1 MGRRI
6 TRRQFLLRGGALA
19 GALVVGGATAALT
32 PSGGQAEAAALTAAR
47 RRTYTALMETV
58 VTGPSLRLDPAVAP
72 QAAEQFAAAYAAWPP
87 DRRRDA
93 DAVLDAL
100 EHAPPGGSFSAL
112 DRASR
117 GADLRARVRVTRAT
131 PAAAERA
138 QLELTRRALDLAA
151 VVLGPADSGHQIVTV

>member
-1 MGRRI
+1 LGRT

-19 GALVVGGATAALT
+19 GALALGGGAAVVPSGGSAAAAALT
-32 PSGGQAEAAALTAAR
+32 PAR
-47 RRTYTALMETV
+47 RRTYTALMEAV

-100 EHAPPGGSFSAL
+100 EGVPAAGAFSGL
-112 DRASR
+112 DRGRR
-117 GADLRARVRVTRAT
+117 GAELRAGGRATRAT
-131 PAAAERA
+131 PTAAERA
-138 QLELTRRALDLAA
+138 RLDLTARALELAA
-151 VVLGPADSGHQIVTV
+151 VVLGPPDSGHQIVSV

>member
-1 MGRRI
+1 MGRI

-19 GALVVGGATAALT
+19 GAMAVGGTAVLA
-32 PSGGQAEAAALTAAR
+32 PAGGSAAAEALAPAR

-72 QAAEQFAAAYAAWPP
+72 EAAERFAAAYEAWPP

-100 EHAPPGGSFSAL
+100 EQAAAGGSFSAL
-112 DRASR
+112 DHERR
-117 GADLRARVRVTRAT
+117 GADLRARGRAT
-131 PAAAERA
+131 QAAPDAAERA
-138 QLELTRRALDLAA
+138 RLDLTRRALDLAA
-151 VVLGPADSGHQIVTV
+151 VVLGPPDSGHQIVTV